1 MIDDDT
7 LHDPTSSMVGARCT
21 RDLLPVTEIGQR
33 VCASGTGEGV
43 PTYIATGATC
53 NPRSSGQ
60 RTSTGIYRLLPRSR
74 SHANWHLHIGLPGA
88 SAVVTEVLA
97 ATAIRHLPAGRL
109 RADAAR
115 PGAAARRDAGVG
127 ASSMARTA
135 HQGPVLQC
143 VTPLIAAIS
152 STTICTRIDHWLR
165 RATEY
170 RCGRFGEPTP
180 VGVFRAP

>member
-1 MIDDDT
+1 
-7 LHDPTSSMVGARCT
+7 
-21 RDLLPVTEIGQR
+21 
-33 VCASGTGEGV
+33 V

-53 NPRSSGQ
+53 NPQSSGK

-74 SHANWHLHIGLPGA
+74 SLQTGISTIGLPGA

-152 STTICTRIDHWLR
+152 STTICTLLITGWGGRPSTAVADSENQR
-165 RATEY
+165 RW
-170 RCGRFGEPTP
+170 GFSGLP
-180 VGVFRAP
+180 